1 MAFLF
6 IGATVVIYFGV
17 GKYVVAQT
25 TAHLK

>member
-6 IGATVVIYFGV
+6 IGTTVAIYFGV
-17 GKYVVAQT
+17 GKYVMQQT